1 MKSHHLESRPA
12 RSGETRP
19 RARFARLASGLLSVV
34 GLGACAAPV
43 FIPDTT
49 EKLPPASARDSGNA
63 SDVFMRAPWEL
74 WRVPNGTARYHRG
87 THLLL
92 RDERESFQVTD
103 VSIYAAD
110 GSDVRLDYA
119 SVDFGSGSQSR
130 AMISVFVYRAPGTL
144 DQEWQSV
151 TERMRRKWPGAAAT
165 EPFPVPARHPRDT
178 RQMAMIA
185 PASGGATVATY
196 AQTTLFHSGEW
207 AARYEITCAAED
219 VDVARRKV
227 GAFLR
232 DIRYRE

>member
-1 MKSHHLESRPA
+1 MNS
-12 RSGETRP
+12 TRV
-19 RARFARLASGLLSVV
+19 ASCLLSTVA
-34 GLGACAAPV
+34 LGACATPV

-49 EKLPPASARDSGNA
+49 EKVPPASARDGTDA

-74 WRVPNGTARYHRG
+74 WRVPNGIARYHRG

-92 RDERESFQVTD
+92 RDQSESFQVTEI
-103 VSIYAAD
+103 SIYAAD
-110 GSDVRLDYA
+110 GSDVRLDYT

-130 AMISVFVYRAPGTL
+130 AMISVFVYRAPGTI

-151 TERMRRKWPGAAAT
+151 TERLRRRWPNAAAA
-165 EPFPVPARHPRDT
+165 EPFPIPARHPPTT
-178 RQMAMIA
+178 RQVALLA
-185 PASGGATVATY
+185 PAAGDAAVATY

-219 VDVARRKV
+219 VEVARKKV

-232 DIRYRE
+232 DIRYRQ